1 MGNSGL
7 RHACNE
13 IRVDIAS
20 RITFGKHGT
29 AVIPHLLDIN
39 SLVGRG
45 RVTIVNPQEG
55 TDLHLFLWRHEHLD
69 ALRRNKVNLTR
80 SEFMV
85 IRVTQVQICKIF
97 KGCAVRSLFLSNNKR
112 GAAFFIARSVDAVF
126 CQQQQ
131 RHGTVN
137 NILQMADALRNRL
150 FTADQRCRKLS
161 CIDLTGAHLLE
172 MGAAVAVNLF

>member
-1 MGNSGL
+1 MGNSGI

-29 AVIPHLLDIN
+29 AVIPHLLYIDPLI
-39 SLVGRG
+39 GRS

-55 TDLHLFLWRHEHLD
+55 TDLHLLLRRHEHLD

-150 FTADQRCRKLS
+150 FTADQRCRKFGR
-161 CIDLTGAHLLE
+161 IDLTGAHLLE